1 MKSLFSL
8 KDLLQEQMRDLY
20 DAETNY
26 LHALPELIRTATSP
40 ELVSRLQ
47 AISGHL
53 KENAEY
59 LTRICGL
66 LGVPST
72 GVTCEAMKGL
82 LREAKATTQ
91 EWGNTAT
98 IDAALI
104 ANAQR
109 IVHYEIAGFGTA
121 RAFAGCLGEKEAT
134 QLLEAML
141 EQAVNN
147 DKALTRIASGG
158 WFTAGINVEAVKPA
172 V

>member
-1 MKSLFSL
+1 MKELLSL

-20 DAETNY
+20 DAEVNY
-26 LHALPELIRTATSP
+26 KSMLPHLISTATSP
-40 ELVSRLQ
+40 DLVSQLQ
-47 AISGHL
+47 HIALQSQ
-53 KENAEY
+53 ENADH

-66 LGVPST
+66 LGVAST

-91 EWGNTAT
+91 DWGSPAV

-109 IVHYEIAGFGTA
+109 IVHYEIAGFGTG
-121 RAFAGCLGEKEAT
+121 RAFAVCLGEKEST
-134 QLLEAML
+134 HLLEGML
-141 EQAVNN
+141 EHAVDN

-158 WFTAGINVEAVKPA
+158 WFTSGINVEAVRPA
-172 V
+172 G

>member
-1 MKSLFSL
+1 MKELLSL

-20 DAETNY
+20 DAEVNY
-26 LHALPELIRTATSP
+26 KNALPQLISTATSP
-40 ELVSRLQ
+40 DLVSQLQ
-47 AISGHL
+47 HIAL
-53 KENAEY
+53 KSQENADH

-91 EWGNTAT
+91 DWGSSAV

-109 IVHYEIAGFGTA
+109 IVHYEIAGFGTG
-121 RAFAGCLGEKEAT
+121 RAFAVALGEKECT
-134 QLLEAML
+134 HLLDDML
-141 EQAVNN
+141 EQAVDN

-158 WFTAGINVEAVKPA
+158 WFTSGINAEALKPA
-172 V
+172 A